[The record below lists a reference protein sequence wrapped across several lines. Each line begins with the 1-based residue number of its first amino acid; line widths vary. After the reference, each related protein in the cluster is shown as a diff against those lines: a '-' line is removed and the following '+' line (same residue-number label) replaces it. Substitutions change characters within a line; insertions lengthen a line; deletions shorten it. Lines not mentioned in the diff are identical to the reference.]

1 MNFSSNILNEAVE
14 SIAKL
19 PGIGQKSALRIALHL
34 INGNLALAS
43 NISSKIK
50 ELENIKYCK
59 ICHNIS
65 DNDLCNI
72 CSSVNRKKS
81 ILCVVENVRDLIAIE
96 NSQQFNGLYHVLGAL
111 ISPMDGISPDE
122 TNIRSLI
129 NRLEEDDEVKELIM
143 AISPNIEGET
153 TIYYISNLIPKRI
166 QISLISRGV
175 AFGTELEYTDELT
188 LGRSILSRVPYNTSL
203 EI

>member
-19 PGIGQKSALRIALHL
+19 PGIGKKSALRIALHL
-34 INGNLALAS
+34 INGNLPLAT

-65 DNDLCNI
+65 DAELCDI
-72 CSSVNRKKS
+72 CSSGSRNKS
-81 ILCVVENVRDLIAIE
+81 TLCVVENVRDLIAIE

-111 ISPMDGISPDE
+111 ISPMDGITPEE
-122 TNIRSLI
+122 TNIKTLI
-129 NRLEEDDEVKELIM
+129 ARLESNEDVKELIM
-143 AISPNIEGET
+143 AVSPNIEGET

-188 LGRSILSRVPYNTSL
+188 LGRSIISRVPYNTS
-203 EI
+203 IDN